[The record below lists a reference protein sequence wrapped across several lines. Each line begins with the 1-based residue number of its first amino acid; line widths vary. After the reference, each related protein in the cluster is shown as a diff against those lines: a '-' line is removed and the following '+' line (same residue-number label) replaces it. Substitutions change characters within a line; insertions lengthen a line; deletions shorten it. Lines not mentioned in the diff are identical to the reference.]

1 VMAALQGHLRKLGE
15 AGPINSWKRRW
26 FIQKGSKLHYYAN
39 KGDSEE
45 KEKGFINLEEAF
57 SVQRATESKKSVAYA
72 FRINTPR
79 RVYHLQAES
88 EDQLDYWVNGLN
100 DVLKTLQNKAESPS
114 IPLVKRT
121 SVLPGAHQTT
131 DKDVEI
137 QLLKK
142 ALELAS
148 HELKTTPEELIE
160 RAKVRSSKP
169 IQLRTVTAAANTATP
184 NNSPDASA
192 KPGAASTTA
201 AASATAAEEEE
212 EEDVVIY
219 EAKVLYDYTPRREN
233 ELRIAVDEIVQVL
246 GEFDNGWLLGVNP
259 AQEKGFFPAS
269 FVEKT
274 SK

>member
-1 VMAALQGHLRKLGE
+1 LQGYLRKLGE

-26 FIQKGSKLHYYAN
+26 FVQKGSKLHYYAT
-39 KGDSEE
+39 KGDPDE

-100 DVLKTLQNKAESPS
+100 EVLKTLQNKAESPS

-121 SVLPGAHQTT
+121 SVLPFGQPTT

-137 QLLKK
+137 QLLRK
-142 ALELAS
+142 ALDLAS
-148 HELKTTPEELIE
+148 LELKTTPEDLIE
-160 RAKVRSSKP
+160 RAKHRASKP
-169 IQLRTVTAAANTATP
+169 IQLRTVTATVNTATP
-184 NNSPDASA
+184 NNSPDAPA
-192 KPGAASTTA
+192 KPGAAATTTA
-201 AASATAAEEEE
+201 AGSSTAAEEDD

-219 EAKVLYDYTPRREN
+219 EARVLYDYTPRREN
-233 ELRIAVDEIVQVL
+233 ELRIAVDEVVQVL
-246 GEFDNGWLLGVNP
+246 GEFDNGWLLGINP

-274 SK
+274 GK